1 VLLGTFAAVAVGLAA
16 AGIYGVMALVTA
28 RTRARAADGA
38 RREASGRVRA
48 GAAPS
53 CDPDRRRADA
63 RLRWAVAA
71 TRYLETLLFGLTPL
85 DPGTFVA
92 VVLFFATVAA
102 CASLVPAVAPHAS
115 TRSPPCAMNRPAAA
129 ATRRSAGAS
138 ARTGPRGHDID
149 GVVRA
154 GCARDS
160 VRAAQPRR
168 GFLDRLQ
175 RAVDAR
181 DRRAVAALFQY
192 PATILSSGFNVPLA
206 DAATLT
212 RIYDAAFTPDVRCA
226 IADSRIAAPGTAAP
240 EHPAVVSADGIMI
253 GAGAGIVWAPFKNGR
268 YQIARIRVP
277 PPSLSQ
283 PARRL
288 PERVQFVDTKG
299 TRTGQAAGWLARQNV
314 ETFLVDL
321 KAGES
326 LDARIEGFRGHDA
339 TIRVLA
345 PDQRAAVNTAVP
357 DAGRSWTGKAS
368 TPGQYRVDVIHL
380 APYCDPPQRYR
391 LFLTIR

>member
-1 VLLGTFAAVAVGLAA
+1 MSTRGDSFDSLGRDRHRPVAGVTWA
-16 AGIYGVMALVTA
+16 AGERLLRALVVATA
-28 RTRARAADGA
+28 ISTALSAQSAPATPSALRSRAAD
-38 RREASGRVRA
+38 
-48 GAAPS
+48 
-53 CDPDRRRADA
+53 
-63 RLRWAVAA
+63 
-71 TRYLETLLFGLTPL
+71 
-85 DPGTFVA
+85 
-92 VVLFFATVAA
+92 
-102 CASLVPAVAPHAS
+102 
-115 TRSPPCAMNRPAAA
+115 
-129 ATRRSAGAS
+129 
-138 ARTGPRGHDID
+138 
-149 GVVRA
+149 
-154 GCARDS
+154 
-160 VRAAQPRR
+160 
-168 GFLDRLQ
+168 FLDRLQ
-175 RAVDAR
+175 HAVDAR

-192 PATILSSGFNVPLA
+192 PATVLSSGFNVPVA

-212 RIYDAAFTPDVRCA
+212 RIYDAAFTADVRCA
-226 IADSRIAAPGTAAP
+226 IADSRVAEPGTPAPPHAAI
-240 EHPAVVSADGIMI
+240 VSSDGIMI
-253 GAGAGIVWAPFKNGR
+253 GDGVLWAPLKNGR

-283 PARRL
+283 PARRV

-321 KAGES
+321 KTGET

-345 PDQRAAVNTAVP
+345 PDQRAAANTAVP

-391 LFLTIR
+391 LFMTIR